1 MISIFFRNTISGSLI
16 LLLFV
21 AELAAAAGVES
32 HHAKLLSGSRYYF
45 DSFNPEPTPWIPGA
59 PLNIEEV
66 FKNYQ
71 YVEIVPDH
79 DGKAITVNQYIQ
91 GSKKG
96 STRYRIAPDGGL
108 QKEE

>member
-1 MISIFFRNTISGSLI
+1 MVGVFSRNVISAFLSLF
-16 LLLFV
+16 LL
-21 AELAAAAGVES
+21 AGELAVAAGVES
-32 HHAKLLSGSRYYF
+32 HPATLLPGSSYYF
-45 DSFNPEPTPWIPGA
+45 DSFNPAPKPWVPGV

-71 YVEIVPDH
+71 YVEIVPDP
-79 DGKAITVNQYIQ
+79 DGKAITVNQFIQ

-96 STRYRIAPDGGL
+96 ATRYRIAPDGGL